1 MQETADLGKPN
12 YAERMAEKLLGDLE
26 LAIMQIVWAQQ
37 KVTVRDVVDA
47 LAEKRPLA
55 YTTIMTVMTRLAEKG
70 LLRQHRQG
78 RAYEYEAVYTLEEL
92 ATRSAGQAIR
102 SLLADF
108 GPVAVTE
115 FINQVGQVDPG
126 QLQRLA
132 ELAQEA
138 VDNETI

>member
-1 MQETADLGKPN
+1 MQAKFDTGYTN
-12 YAERMAEKLLGDLE
+12 YSARMAEKLLGDLE
-26 LAIMQIVWAQQ
+26 LAVMHVIWTQQ
-37 KVTVRDVVDA
+37 KVTVRDVADA
-47 LAEKRPLA
+47 LAETRPLA
-55 YTTIMTVMTRLAEKG
+55 YTTIMTVMTRLTEKG

-102 SLLADF
+102 TLLADF

-115 FINQVGQVDPG
+115 FVHQVGQLDPG

-138 VDNETI
+138 VDHETL